1 MRKRL
6 WLVALLLLTT
16 GYGVYPY
23 VSLYRLS
30 AAARHGDAEALRQLV
45 DWPRVRAGIK
55 EDICDLPPED
65 TAAGAALPAFGASFI
80 RGVAA
85 SLIDRTVTP
94 EALAAAVAA
103 AAPVSPRLPALPSIS
118 SPAHADTGPVTRQLT
133 GPHGPHPT
141 GPHGPHSVE
150 WSAGD
155 WSAGA
160 SVTRAFFES
169 PRVFTVT
176 LAAPAYAEPILLQLE
191 LTGAY
196 WRVTRIW
203 LPESVLR
210 GAVPDA

>member
-16 GYGVYPY
+16 GYGIYPY

-55 EDICDLPPED
+55 EDICALPPED
-65 TAAGAALPAFGASFI
+65 AAAGAALPAFGASFI
-80 RGVAA
+80 RGVATN
-85 SLIDRTVTP
+85 LIDRTVTP

-103 AAPVSPRLPALPSIS
+103 AGPVSPRLRGLPLIS
-118 SPAHADTGPVTRQLT
+118 SPAHAGTGPVTRPPT
-133 GPHGPHPT
+133 GPHGPHPM
-141 GPHGPHSVE
+141 E
-150 WSAGD
+150 

-169 PRVFTVT
+169 PTVFTVT
-176 LAAPAYAEPILLQLE
+176 LSAPAHAEPILLQLE
-191 LTGAY
+191 LTGVY